1 MNRFFEEMESYFEG
15 GKHDKAYCG
24 FRKVPKGKNMGTL
37 RECVEKGEVRLW
49 GRLDYL
55 RYRMQKLQRML
66 DTHMVR
72 VRQAYPGP
80 EKKILLKQK
89 TNIEA
94 EMSKVRKDMAETEK
108 HIAANKD
115 YIHGKK

>member
-1 MNRFFEEMESYFEG
+1 MDSLLNEIEYFSKG

-24 FRKVPKGKNMGTL
+24 MRKVPKGKTMGSL
-37 RECVEKGEVRLW
+37 RECMEKGEVRLW

-55 RYRMQKLQRML
+55 RYRMQKLKRML
-66 DTHMVR
+66 DSHMVR

-89 TNIEA
+89 TNIEE
-94 EMSKVRKDMAETEK
+94 EMSKVRKDIAETEK
-108 HIAANKD
+108 HISANKD
-115 YIHGKK
+115 YIHKGK